1 MTEVSQ
7 GRAALSSLAGQRQDQ
22 RLAQDKLTLSVA
34 PLVARLTGTLWFRR
48 KLNIQALKGAWSAL
62 EGAHTGSLSWGF
74 YQSSPCENLVGGF
87 QYNKAFRCV
96 FLKLMPQNELMGEF
110 GVILRSVLLFYV
122 YFGSVW
128 L

>member
-1 MTEVSQ
+1 MSQ

-62 EGAHTGSLSWGF
+62 EGAHTGSLS
-74 YQSSPCENLVGGF
+74 
-87 QYNKAFRCV
+87 
-96 FLKLMPQNELMGEF
+96 
-110 GVILRSVLLFYV
+110 
-122 YFGSVW
+122 
-128 L
+128 